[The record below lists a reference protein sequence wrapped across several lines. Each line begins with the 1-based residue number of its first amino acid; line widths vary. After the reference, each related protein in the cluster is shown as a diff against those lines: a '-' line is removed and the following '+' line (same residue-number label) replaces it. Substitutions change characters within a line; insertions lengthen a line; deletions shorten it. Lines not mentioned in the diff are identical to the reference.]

1 PDGALG
7 DGEPASVRLVQAHG
21 VVAGRAAARPRT
33 VVVEFL
39 LDAAAH
45 LGPEQGRAGLLD
57 GRGERVDALQGGLGL
72 LGALAEWRQLAAS
85 AGARLHGAGDAAQRV
100 SSGQPGLVGV
110 RSASSMWAQ
119 VWSRAS

>member
-1 PDGALG
+1 PRGRGCGSTGLLRPAGGGGRRPARPREGPTDGALG

-72 LGALAEWRQLAAS
+72 LGALAE
-85 AGARLHGAGDAAQRV
+85 
-100 SSGQPGLVGV
+100 
-110 RSASSMWAQ
+110 
-119 VWSRAS
+119 